1 MFEARVR
8 AEVLKE
14 LVAIVSTLV
23 DEVKVK
29 ATPEGLSLK
38 AVDPAH
44 VAMVEATLNKG
55 AFEEYKVEEDTDL
68 GIDID
73 KLKDAI
79 GLARSGDEIILH
91 LDSERNRLVLYIGN
105 LTRAMPL
112 IDTTGMPDP
121 KVPKLDLPTR
131 IVVQAQ
137 EVAQGIKASKSVAD
151 HIELSANPDQFQLRC
166 EGDNQNLVD
175 LKLEKSKLDELV
187 CPEPV
192 KSLFS
197 LDYFSQM
204 VGALKGDRLLTLS
217 LGNDFPV
224 LIEFEIA
231 DNDLTGPQG
240 HTKYLLAPR
249 IDHDT

>member
-1 MFEARVR
+1 MFEARIR

-14 LVAIVSTLV
+14 LVNIVSTLV
-23 DEVKVK
+23 DEVKIK

-44 VAMVEATLNKG
+44 VAMVEANLNKG
-55 AFEEYKVEEDTDL
+55 AFEEYKVEETDL

-79 GLARSGDEIILH
+79 SLARSGDEIILH
-91 LDSERNRLVLYIGN
+91 LDTERNRLVLYIGN

-112 IDTTGMPDP
+112 IDTTGMPEP
-121 KVPKLDLPTR
+121 KVPKLDLPTK
-131 IVVQAQ
+131 IVVQGQ

-151 HIELSANPDQFQLRC
+151 HIELSASPDQFQLRC

-175 LKLEKSKLDELV
+175 LKLEKTQLDELV

-204 VGALKGDRLLTLS
+204 VGALKGDRSLTLS

-224 LIEFEIA
+224 LIEFDIA

>member
-14 LVAIVSTLV
+14 LVTIVSTLV
-23 DEVKVK
+23 DEVKIQVT
-29 ATPEGLSLK
+29 AEGLNLK

-44 VAMVEATLNKG
+44 VAMVEASLNKG
-55 AFEEYKVEEDTDL
+55 AFEEYKVEDTIL

-79 GLARSGDEIILH
+79 SLARSGDEIVLH
-91 LDSERNRLVLYIGN
+91 LDTERNRLVLHIGN

-121 KVPKLDLPTR
+121 KVPKLDLPTK
-131 IVVQAQ
+131 IVVQGR

-151 HIELSANPDQFQLRC
+151 HIELSATPEYFQLRC

-175 LKLEKSKLDELV
+175 LKLEKSQLDELV

-204 VGALKGDRLLTLS
+204 VGALKADRSLTLS

-224 LIEFEIA
+224 LIEFDIA

-240 HTKYLLAPR
+240 HTKFLLAPR